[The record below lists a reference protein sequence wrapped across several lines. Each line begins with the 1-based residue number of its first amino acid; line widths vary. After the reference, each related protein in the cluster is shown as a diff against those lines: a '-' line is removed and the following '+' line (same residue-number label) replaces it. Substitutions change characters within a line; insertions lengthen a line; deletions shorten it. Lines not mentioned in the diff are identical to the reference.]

1 MIKEEKQTELQ
12 DFNKKFKEIILQLED
27 LRLKI
32 EENKKH
38 D

>member
-12 DFNKKFKEIILQLED
+12 DFNKKFKEII
-27 LRLKI
+27 